1 MTKDIGKFPGNQE
14 QIGLDEKK
22 SPENHGGQQ
31 TVLAGNIQER
41 TSTQSTSVFKL
52 TPNEGSLDQSRPMD
66 QEKNRDVAMHLP
78 RSQEVL
84 PFGITN
90 NEELEEGPTDREDLM
105 RPTSSSASSRE
116 NENGEGAD
124 QQPLSKTVAPP
135 RVRQET
141 SSLDSTHRA
150 SNATF
155 TVEGEGDFSSA
166 STDARHQ
173 SMHSSSGE
181 AERYSAAL

>member
-41 TSTQSTSVFKL
+41 SSDQSTSVFKL

-66 QEKNRDVAMHLP
+66 QEKNRDVPMHLP

-90 NEELEEGPTDREDLM
+90 KEELEEGPTDREDLM
-105 RPTSSSASSRE
+105 RPTSSSIPSHE
-116 NENGEGAD
+116 NEKARATKEP
-124 QQPLSKTVAPP
+124 PL
-135 RVRQET
+135 
-141 SSLDSTHRA
+141 
-150 SNATF
+150 
-155 TVEGEGDFSSA
+155 
-166 STDARHQ
+166 
-173 SMHSSSGE
+173 
-181 AERYSAAL
+181 Y